1 MTTLEQVGAEA
12 SQCTKCGL
20 CETRTQVV
28 FGMGHPKA
36 DLMVVGEAP
45 GRNEDEQGK
54 PFVGASGFLLDQ
66 LIKEEVGMGRSEFY
80 IANAV
85 KCRPPNNRDPKP
97 DEVDACRDWLHQQ
110 VQLVDPKV
118 ILTVGNFASR
128 TLLGTKLG
136 VTRLRESVH
145 EFDGRQLIVTFHP
158 AAALRA
164 RNTVMK
170 EMRRDLVEV
179 RKLIRKIKQQESSL
193 FGGAK

>member
-66 LIKEEVGMGRSEFY
+66 LIKEEVGMDRSEFY

-193 FGGAK
+193 VGGAK